1 MIRFL
6 VKTVIIVA
14 VVVFVLPFVAIVGL
28 GLFTGAKDS
37 AADGGGDPGK
47 VIYDD
52 MNRMIGSY
60 NGVDGFGN
68 TPEARAIAQRF
79 AMAMKEIRSEAFT
92 KGKDGAVSLSQGHF
106 ITYCHGDDK
115 SFVLLCHVPEFR
127 RFQDD
132 AKAALM
138 GIAWNVAQSAT
149 ATPDEKP
156 RTLVIGLRG
165 VALYYQFWSGTTTGK
180 PAQKLDSSDGKKV
193 VYRVLAPP
201 ARPAPVTAPPAATPA
216 PASEPVPTAVEAK
229 PTGWRLHLRPAVG

>member
-14 VVVFVLPFVAIVGL
+14 VVLFVLPFVALIGL
-28 GLFTGAKDS
+28 GLLTGAKDA

-47 VIYDD
+47 AIYDD

-60 NGVDGFGN
+60 KDVEGFGN
-68 TPEARAIAQRF
+68 TPEAQAIAQRF
-79 AMAMKEIRSEAFT
+79 AKAMKEIRSEAFT
-92 KGKDGAVSLSQGHF
+92 KGKEGAVSLSQGHF
-106 ITYCHGDDK
+106 ITYCHADEK
-115 SFVLLCHVPEFR
+115 SLVLLCHVPEFR

-138 GIAWNVAQSAT
+138 GIAWSVAQGA
-149 ATPDEKP
+149 AAKPEEKP

-165 VALYYQFWSGTTTGK
+165 IALYYQFWSGKTTGK
-180 PAQKLDSSDGKKV
+180 PTQKLDSSDGKAV

-201 ARPAPVTAPPAATPA
+201 AKPVPVEAPAVTPA
-216 PASEPVPTAVEAK
+216 PAPQPAPTPVEAK
-229 PTGWRLHLRPAVG
+229 PTSWRLHLRPALG